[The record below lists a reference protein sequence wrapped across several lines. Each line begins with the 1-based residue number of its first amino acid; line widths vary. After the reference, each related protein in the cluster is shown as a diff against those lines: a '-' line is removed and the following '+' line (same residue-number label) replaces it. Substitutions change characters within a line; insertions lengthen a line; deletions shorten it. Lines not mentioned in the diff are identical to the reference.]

1 MHDQLLGQKKPTH
14 FWALDKLLFTG
25 PRTAAAKMQKKQKRD
40 ELALSREMFVAWA
53 DRGYGRMEE
62 GPRKTPRTPLHMS
75 RPLQWERKQS
85 AGLAEISCRPLR
97 LEGATVVRLQ

>member
-14 FWALDKLLFTG
+14 ASAQNRLLFYWAPDG
-25 PRTAAAKMQKKQKRD
+25 ECKSAQENKWD
-40 ELALSREMFVAWA
+40 ELALSREMFVVWA

-62 GPRKTPRTPLHMS
+62 GLRKTRRTPQPMS

-97 LEGATVVRLQ
+97 LEGMTVVRLQ